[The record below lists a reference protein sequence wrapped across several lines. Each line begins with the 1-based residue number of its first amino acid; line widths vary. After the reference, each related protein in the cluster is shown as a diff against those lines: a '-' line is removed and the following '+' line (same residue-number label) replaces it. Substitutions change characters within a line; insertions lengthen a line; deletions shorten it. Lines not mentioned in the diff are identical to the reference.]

1 MQGYES
7 YCTMP
12 HAISVGTHMYDIVFG
27 FAKCI
32 ISQLD
37 PIKTDIALN
46 TV

>member
-12 HAISVGTHMYDIVFG
+12 YATSVGMYDIEFG
-27 FAKCI
+27 FTNCI